1 MQCLN
6 ATTPLSSI
14 YLTNQNFKDIPSD
27 TSFQEN
33 CSQNAD
39 NDGWISVSSHN
50 SKKAKNK
57 GYNKEKPK
65 NKSSSTSIES
75 ANLNRKFQDFLLEAR
90 RNKNKC
96 YDPSALFKSISNL

>member
-1 MQCLN
+1 MQCLH
-6 ATTPLSSI
+6 ATTSLTSI

-27 TSFQEN
+27 SANLQEN
-33 CSQNAD
+33 HSQNAD

-57 GYNKEKPK
+57 GYKEKTK

-75 ANLNRKFQDFLLEAR
+75 ANLNKKFQDFLLEAR